1 MKCAGSHIR
10 TVPEHSVAFMEA
22 ASGGKAIIR
31 DDCLFL
37 AGDGWLAAIGYPF
50 SGEYGQSGF
59 SAALADV
66 ARETGTRECWA
77 IAPEMPQEFRA
88 HVNEKD
94 VYYVLPAD
102 SPVPARLRGPMRK
115 AADILLIDETKI
127 FTAAHRRLWAEFL
140 RRKKLSPQVGELFA
154 RTAAILDAP
163 GTDVRLLNAWDK
175 AGNLTA
181 CCVMDYAPA
190 RFSSYIIGAH
200 SREAYTP
207 HAGDALLAAMLERA
221 RQEGKDYIHLGLG
234 VNEGIRRFK
243 EKWGGIKA
251 MPYQAAS
258 WKAGEARAGS
268 QREVPGL
275 VRDVLYFSMTAMA
288 SGQSGGASLSLDDF
302 GELPEQRS
310 FAMLWELAKNGR
322 TSWIAGTA
330 HIFRYSFS
338 RAFRKLFR
346 QVDTVIFEGP
356 LDAASLSSVARQGR
370 TPGLGPRMAD
380 YLTEEEIRR
389 LERIVRGPEGR
400 LAEFLNMTW
409 EKPADVRR
417 ILAEHRPW
425 SAFFTLYYAFL
436 ERNGWRQ
443 SVDLEAWETAH
454 AMGRHVTWMETID
467 DQLESLESVPLERI
481 LGFLRSPEAW
491 PKRMRQ
497 SLDAYL
503 AGDLDMMLGTSTE
516 FPTRTERVISARDQ
530 IFLEAMRP
538 HIEQGRTVVFVG
550 TAHMF
555 NLESLLREDGFA
567 VTKVHPTLL
576 HKLRARIKGWK

>member
-1 MKCAGSHIR
+1 
-10 TVPEHSVAFMEA
+10 MEA
-22 ASGGKAIIR
+22 DSCGKAIIL
-31 DDCLFL
+31 DGYLFL
-37 AGDGWLAAIGYPF
+37 AGDGWLVAIGYPF
-50 SGEYGQSGF
+50 FGEYGQSGF

-66 ARETGTRECWA
+66 ARETGSGNCWA
-77 IAPEMPQEFRA
+77 IAPEMPQEFQA
-88 HVNEKD
+88 HVYERD
-94 VYYVLPAD
+94 AYYILPAD
-102 SPVPARLRGPMRK
+102 SPVPARLRGPVRK
-115 AADILLIDETKI
+115 AADSLLIDETKI

-190 RFSSYIIGAH
+190 QFNSYIIGAH
-200 SREAYTP
+200 SRETYAP
-207 HAGDALLAAMLERA
+207 HAGDALFAAMLERA
-221 RQEGKDYIHLGLG
+221 RQEGKDYSHLGLG
-234 VNEGIRRFK
+234 VNDGIRRFK

-268 QREVPGL
+268 QPEVPGL
-275 VRDVLYFSMTAMA
+275 VRDLLYFSLTAMGN
-288 SGQSGGASLSLDDF
+288 GQSGGAVLPLDDF

-310 FAMLWELAKNGR
+310 FAMLWELTKNGR
-322 TSWIAGTA
+322 TAWIAGTS
-330 HIFRYSFS
+330 HIFKYSFS
-338 RAFRKLFR
+338 YSFRKLFR

-370 TPGLGPRMAD
+370 TPGPGPCVAD
-380 YLTEEEIRR
+380 YLTAEEIRR
-389 LERIVRGPEGR
+389 LARIVRGPEGR

-443 SVDLEAWETAH
+443 SVDLEAWEIAQ
-454 AMGRHVTWMETID
+454 AMGRHVTWMESID
-467 DQLESLESVPLERI
+467 DQIESLESVPLERI
-481 LGFLRSPEAW
+481 LAFLRSPEAW

-503 AGDLDMMLGTSTE
+503 AGDLDRMLGTSTE

-530 IFLEAMRP
+530 IFLDAMRP
-538 HIEQGRTVVFVG
+538 YIEQGRSVVFVG

-555 NLESLLREDGFA
+555 NLESLLREDGFV
-567 VTKVHPTLL
+567 VTKTYPTLL
-576 HKLRARIKGWK
+576 HKLRAQIRGRK